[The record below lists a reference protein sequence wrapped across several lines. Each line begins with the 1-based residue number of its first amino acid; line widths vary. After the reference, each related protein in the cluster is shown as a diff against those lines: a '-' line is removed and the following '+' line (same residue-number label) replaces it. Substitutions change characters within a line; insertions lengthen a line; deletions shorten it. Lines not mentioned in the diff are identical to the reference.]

1 VGTVRRIA
9 ILTLAAAGVG
19 VILPGCRRPDP
30 ATCLVT
36 GVAVAQGI
44 PDARLE
50 ELGIDRD
57 QLRGVALEALGA
69 TRGFLVPPAD
79 PPRGTAR
86 CRAVLALLDARV
98 TRSAGARSVVE
109 VLVSLEVTAGDEEE
123 SHREVVPG
131 SEPLG
136 AEPVGR
142 ALLRAV
148 RKAAE
153 RAAGGAALA
162 RAEGAKPDAEV
173 LRDLDSGDARLR
185 DLAVRVLAERRN
197 PAAVPPLLERLKDPD
212 PDVAERAVGAL
223 AQLRDPR
230 AVGPLIELTRR
241 REGPFVTQIVR
252 IIGDIGGPEAE
263 AYLETLSAGHPDPE
277 VTRAAA
283 EALRDLRRRGRPA
296 GAPGSR

>member
-1 VGTVRRIA
+1 MGNVRRIA
-9 ILTLAAAGVG
+9 LLALAVAGPG
-19 VILPGCRRPDP
+19 AILPGCRRADP

-36 GVAVAQGI
+36 GVSVAQGI

-50 ELGIDRD
+50 ELGVDRD
-57 QLRGVALEALGA
+57 QLRAAGLEALGA
-69 TRGFLVPPAD
+69 TRGFLVAPAD

-86 CRAVLALLDARV
+86 CRALLALLDARV
-98 TRSAGARSVVE
+98 IRAAGGQPVTE
-109 VLVSLEVTAGDEEE
+109 VLVSLEVTAGDEDE
-123 SHREVVPG
+123 SHREVVRG
-131 SEPLG
+131 SEPVA

-153 RAAGGAALA
+153 RGAAGAALA

-173 LRDLDSGDARLR
+173 LRDLDSGDARVR
-185 DLAVRVLAERRN
+185 DLAVRVLADRRN
-197 PAAVPPLLERLKDPD
+197 PAAVPPLLERLRDPD

-277 VTRAAA
+277 VTRAAT
-283 EALRDLRRRGRPA
+283 EALRDLRRRARPA
-296 GAPGSR
+296 TGAGTR